1 MKSEKTR
8 LIVRVVR
15 IEERKSIDENVVNKR
30 VLNVRR
36 KLLPVVLGSRGN
48 VSEKVN

>member
-15 IEERKSIDENVVNKR
+15 IEERRSIDENVVNKR

-36 KLLPVVLGSRGN
+36 KLLLVVLGSRRN

>member
-1 MKSEKTR
+1 MKSEKAR
-8 LIVRVVR
+8 LIVRTVR
-15 IEERKSIDENVVNKR
+15 IEERSSIDENVVNKR

-36 KLLPVVLGSRGN
+36 KLLLVVLGSRRN

>member
-15 IEERKSIDENVVNKR
+15 IEERRSIDENVVNKR

-36 KLLPVVLGSRGN
+36 KLLLVVVGSRRN
-48 VSEKVN
+48 VLEKVN

>member
-15 IEERKSIDENVVNKR
+15 IEERRSIDENVVNKR

-36 KLLPVVLGSRGN
+36 KLLLVVLGSRRN
-48 VSEKVN
+48 VLEKVN

>member
-15 IEERKSIDENVVNKR
+15 IEERRSIDENVVNKR
-30 VLNVRR
+30 ILNVRR
-36 KLLPVVLGSRGN
+36 KLLLVVLGSRRN